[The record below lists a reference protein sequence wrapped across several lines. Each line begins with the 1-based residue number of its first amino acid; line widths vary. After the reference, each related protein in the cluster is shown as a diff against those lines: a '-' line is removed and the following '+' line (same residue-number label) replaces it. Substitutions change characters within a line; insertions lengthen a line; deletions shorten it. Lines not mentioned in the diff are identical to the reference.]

1 MGSEEARIYSLHL
14 KRGGN
19 FKMDKTS
26 LAHVGVKGMKWGI
39 RRYQNKDGSLTPAG
53 KKRYEDSHEDY
64 QRAHDKKS
72 VKQMS
77 DRELRERN
85 NRLQMEK
92 QYADL
97 TRKKSSGKK
106 IINAFVSTAG
116 TITAVAGAYATYKTL
131 ANKGLDQIGDWVVK
145 GIDLSGP
152 LH

>member
-1 MGSEEARIYSLHL
+1 ME
-14 KRGGN
+14 N
-19 FKMDKTS
+19 TS
-26 LAHVGVKGMKWGI
+26 LTHWGIKGMKWGQ

-53 KKRYEDSHEDY
+53 KKRYDDSHEDY
-64 QRAHDKKS
+64 RRAHDKKS

-97 TRKKSSGKK
+97 TRKKGRGKRV
-106 IINAFVSTAG
+106 INAFVSTAG
-116 TITAVAGAYATYKTL
+116 TITAVMGAYATYKGL

-145 GIDLSGP
+145 GINLSGP

>member
-1 MGSEEARIYSLHL
+1 MENNSLSHW
-14 KRGGN
+14 GI
-19 FKMDKTS
+19 
-26 LAHVGVKGMKWGI
+26 KGMKWGK
-39 RRYQNKDGSLTPAG
+39 RRYQNPDGTLTAEG
-53 KKRYEDSHEDY
+53 KKRYDDPHDDY
-64 QRAHDKKS
+64 RRAHDKKS

-97 TRKKSSGKK
+97 TKKKGTGKK

-131 ANKGLDQIGDWVVK
+131 ANNGLDKIGDWVVSS
-145 GIDLSGP
+145 IDLSGP

>member
-1 MGSEEARIYSLHL
+1 MENNSLSHW
-14 KRGGN
+14 GI
-19 FKMDKTS
+19 
-26 LAHVGVKGMKWGI
+26 KGMKWGK

-53 KKRYEDSHEDY
+53 KKRYDDSHEDY
-64 QRAHDKKS
+64 RRAHDKKS

-97 TRKKSSGKK
+97 TRKNGNGKK

-116 TITAVAGAYATYKTL
+116 TITAVMGAYATYKTL
-131 ANKGLDQIGDWVVK
+131 ANNGLDKIGDWIVNS
-145 GIDLSGP
+145 IDLTKP
-152 LH
+152 FA

>member
-1 MGSEEARIYSLHL
+1 MENNSLSHW
-14 KRGGN
+14 GI
-19 FKMDKTS
+19 
-26 LAHVGVKGMKWGI
+26 KGMKWGQ

-53 KKRYEDSHEDY
+53 KKRYDDSHEDY
-64 QRAHDKKS
+64 RRAHDKKS

-85 NRLQMEK
+85 NRLQMER

-97 TRKKSSGKK
+97 TKKKSNGKK

-131 ANKGLDQIGDWVVK
+131 ADKGIDKIGDWVVSS
-145 GIDLSGP
+145 INLGP
-152 LH
+152 IH

>member
-1 MGSEEARIYSLHL
+1 ME
-14 KRGGN
+14 N
-19 FKMDKTS
+19 KT
-26 LAHVGVKGMKWGI
+26 LTHWGIKGMKWGQ

-53 KKRYEDSHEDY
+53 KKRYDDSHEDY
-64 QRAHDKKS
+64 RRAHSNKS

-97 TRKKSSGKK
+97 TRKKGTGKK
-106 IINAFVSTAG
+106 VINAFVSTAG
-116 TITAVAGAYATYKTL
+116 TITAVMGPYATYKSQ
-131 ANKGLDQIGDWVVK
+131 ANKGLDKIGDLVVK
-145 GIDLSGP
+145 GINLSGP

>member
-1 MGSEEARIYSLHL
+1 ME
-14 KRGGN
+14 N
-19 FKMDKTS
+19 KT
-26 LAHVGVKGMKWGI
+26 LTHWGIKGMKWGQ

-53 KKRYEDSHEDY
+53 KKRYDDSHEDY
-64 QRAHDKKS
+64 RRAHSNKS

-97 TRKKSSGKK
+97 TRKKGTGKK
-106 IINAFVSTAG
+106 VINAFVSTAG
-116 TITAVAGAYATYKTL
+116 TITAVMGAYATYKSL
-131 ANKGLDQIGDWVVK
+131 ANKGLDKIGDLVVK
-145 GIDLSGP
+145 GINLSGP